1 MSEAIVPAV
10 YAPVFVVMLL
20 ALLEYFWFSIA
31 VGRARYRYGVK
42 APATSG
48 NEDFERVYRVQ
59 MNTLELLVLFLP
71 ALYIAA
77 TYWPQAA
84 VAACGAVYVLGRIV
98 YQRAYMAA
106 PEARG
111 LGFMLSIGPCLV
123 LLVAALVGAARAA
136 AQA

>member
-1 MSEAIVPAV
+1 MPLIDIVAV
-10 YAPVFVVMLL
+10 V
-20 ALLEYFWFSIA
+20 ALLQFFVFA
-31 VGRARYRYGVK
+31 VLVGRARMKYGVR

-48 NEDFERVYRVQ
+48 HEMFERAYRVQ

-84 VAACGAVYVLGRIV
+84 VAACGAVFVLGRIV
-98 YQRAYMAA
+98 YQRAYMSA

-111 LGFMLSIGPCLV
+111 LGFMLSIGPCLM
-123 LLVAALVGAARAA
+123 LLVAALVGAVRAA
-136 AQA
+136 ARG